1 MSCGF
6 QDVEAAEGARE
17 RVLDAVE
24 EEREERKEER
34 MEARENVERRG
45 GRAEWRILAAVI
57 VVVRGVVGMFL
68 SSAWWKWYMCVY
80 CIILRRLL

>member
-1 MSCGF
+1 MKLSAGLALALALELVEGAKVSCGF
-6 QDVEAAEGARE
+6 QDAETVEGARE

-45 GRAEWRILAAVI
+45 GREV
-57 VVVRGVVGMFL
+57 
-68 SSAWWKWYMCVY
+68 
-80 CIILRRLL
+80 